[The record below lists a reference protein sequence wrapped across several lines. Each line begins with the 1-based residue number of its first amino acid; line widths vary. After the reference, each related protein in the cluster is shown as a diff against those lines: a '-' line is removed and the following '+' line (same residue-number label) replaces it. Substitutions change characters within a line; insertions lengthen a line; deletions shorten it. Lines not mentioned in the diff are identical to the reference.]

1 MAANKSFEKFSKK
14 MIGEEPLRL
23 RRKGEGAPPEETPD
37 TEEKTAAPA
46 PAQEKPA
53 PRKAP
58 ARKAAKARRVA
69 EEDDEGKVL
78 FTVQL
83 PKSYK
88 RRLDEMKYRLEI
100 NYRELIVEAIDLL
113 SSKYRDRLEA

>member
-1 MAANKSFEKFSKK
+1 MTANKAFEKFSKK
-14 MIGEEPLRL
+14 MIGEEPLSL

-37 TEEKTAAPA
+37 TEEKTAVPA

-58 ARKAAKARRVA
+58 ARKAAKAQRVA

-88 RRLDEMKYRLEI
+88 RRLDEMKYRMEI